1 MTDAELLAIIAQAE
15 REGWTELDLSGND
28 LEELSSEIGR
38 LQSLERLILGKWDDD
53 EKRGEGNRL
62 TAIPQEIFQLTNLKE
77 LYIPF
82 NQITAIPD
90 AILNLASLTTLD
102 LSWNEIK
109 AIPEAITQLVNLT
122 TLDLSINKITAIPDS
137 IANLVNLTELHLD
150 NNKITTIPDSFANL
164 VNLTTLFL
172 FNNKITTIPDSFANL
187 INLTELH
194 LDNNQIT
201 AIPDAITNLANLTT
215 LSLSGNQI
223 TAIPDAITNLAN
235 LTTLSLSRNQIKAI
249 SDAITNLANLTT
261 LFLFNNQI
269 TAIPDAIANLVNLT
283 ALFLFNNQITAIPD
297 AIANLA
303 NLTTLS
309 LGGNQITAI
318 PDAIANLANLTTLLL
333 DNNQITAM
341 PDAISLTNLTK
352 LDLSSNQI
360 TAIPDAISNLA
371 NLTELSLSNNQITEI
386 PDVIAQLNLTS
397 LSLHSNQIT
406 QIPDVLENLP
416 KLKKLDLRRNPLPI
430 SPEILGVQE
439 LYKDPGAVKDIFN
452 YLRQLR
458 SGEVRPLNEAKLI
471 LVGQGSVGKTSLIKK
486 LVHNRYNPNEQQT
499 DGLNVE
505 PWDIQVNSKDIRL
518 NVWDFGGQEIYHAT
532 HQFFLTKRSLYLL
545 VCNCR
550 TSEEENRIEYWL
562 KLIESFGDK
571 SPVIIVGNK
580 KDEQPL
586 DINRKALREKYPNIQ
601 AIIETSCQDNIGI
614 DELRTAILEQ
624 VANLKEVYD
633 LLPLSWFEV
642 KQQLEA
648 MTEDFISYNRY
659 IGICH
664 ENKIPEENN
673 QEQLIDLLHRLG
685 LVLNFRDHPI
695 LKGTNVLKPEWVTEG
710 IYKLLSDDILKT
722 ENKGIFTLVDLNR
735 ILDLDRYPRDRHHY
749 LIELMQEFKLYFT
762 IDCHPPKFLI
772 PAILPK
778 DEPQNTRLPD
788 DILEFQYH
796 YRILPNSI
804 ISRFIVNTSD
814 YIHNQTYWR
823 SGVMLSYPE
832 SGEVYNIA
840 RIKADTEDKK
850 IFIAISGRKETR
862 REFLAII
869 RKELNKIHKNF
880 SNLDITEWVTIPE
893 HPKIE
898 PLNYQDLLIA
908 EDVGETETFVPQLRR
923 RVKINLLLDGYI
935 DKNVRRQEANVIVNN
950 INNDL
955 RGANIGNM
963 ANTMSDDARLS
974 ASQFTQSRDADIED
988 AQ

>member
-1 MTDAELLAIIAQAE
+1 MCKSYSYEIILENARKE
-15 REGWTELDLSGND
+15 CWTELYLSNHNLSRIPESIKNLIHLRILDLSCND
-28 LEELSSEIGR
+28 IVDIPSSISQLRNLQMLSLHDNNIDIILDALFTEPSYSSF
-38 LQSLERLILGKWDDD
+38 LNSLEILDLSNNKID
-53 EKRGEGNRL
+53 KLPRSIGNLLNLKSLDISSNKIQSIPREILELPKLQWINLDNNPL
-62 TAIPQEIFQLTNLKE
+62 TLNIPQEI
-77 LYIPF
+77 
-82 NQITAIPD
+82 
-90 AILNLASLTTLD
+90 SS
-102 LSWNEIK
+102 SWN
-109 AIPEAITQLVNLT
+109 ANTITTYLYQ
-122 TLDLSINKITAIPDS
+122 LSIQRTFP
-137 IANLVNLTELHLD
+137 LH
-150 NNKITTIPDSFANL
+150 
-164 VNLTTLFL
+164 
-172 FNNKITTIPDSFANL
+172 
-187 INLTELH
+187 
-194 LDNNQIT
+194 
-201 AIPDAITNLANLTT
+201 
-215 LSLSGNQI
+215 
-223 TAIPDAITNLAN
+223 
-235 LTTLSLSRNQIKAI
+235 
-249 SDAITNLANLTT
+249 
-261 LFLFNNQI
+261 
-269 TAIPDAIANLVNLT
+269 
-283 ALFLFNNQITAIPD
+283 
-297 AIANLA
+297 
-303 NLTTLS
+303 
-309 LGGNQITAI
+309 
-318 PDAIANLANLTTLLL
+318 
-333 DNNQITAM
+333 
-341 PDAISLTNLTK
+341 
-352 LDLSSNQI
+352 
-360 TAIPDAISNLA
+360 
-371 NLTELSLSNNQITEI
+371 
-386 PDVIAQLNLTS
+386 
-397 LSLHSNQIT
+397 
-406 QIPDVLENLP
+406 
-416 KLKKLDLRRNPLPI
+416 
-430 SPEILGVQE
+430 
-439 LYKDPGAVKDIFN
+439 
-452 YLRQLR
+452 
-458 SGEVRPLNEAKLI
+458 EAKMI
-471 LVGQGSVGKTSLIKK
+471 VVGQSDVGKTSLINQ
-486 LVHNRYNPNEQQT
+486 LLHNSYDKNQPQT

-505 PWDIQVNSKDIRL
+505 TWNVQVNRKDIRL

-601 AIIETSCQDNIGI
+601 AIIETSCSENNGI
-614 DELRTAILEQ
+614 DELRTTIFQQ
-624 VANLKEVYD
+624 VASLKEVYD

-664 ENKIPEENN
+664 ESKIPEEQN
-673 QEQLIDLLHRLG
+673 QDQLIDLLHRLG

-695 LKGTNVLKPEWVTEG
+695 LKSTNVLKPEWVTEG
-710 IYKLLSDDILKT
+710 IYAMLSDETLKT
-722 ENKGIFTLVDLNR
+722 DNKGIFTLADLSR
-735 ILDLDRYPRDRHHY
+735 VLDPERYPVNRHNY
-749 LIELMQEFKLYFT
+749 LIELMKEFELCFD
-762 IDCHPPKFLI
+762 INCNPKQFLI

-778 DEPQNTRLPD
+778 DEPAETVLEGD
-788 DILEFQYH
+788 TLEFQHH

-814 YIHNQTYWR
+814 YIHNQIYWR
-823 SGVMLSYPE
+823 SGVMLAYLE

-893 HPKIE
+893 HPNIE

-935 DKNVRRQEANVIVNN
+935 DKNFRRQEANVI

-963 ANTMSDDARLS
+963 ANTMSDDARQS
-974 ASQFTQSRDADIED
+974 ANQFTQASDANLED